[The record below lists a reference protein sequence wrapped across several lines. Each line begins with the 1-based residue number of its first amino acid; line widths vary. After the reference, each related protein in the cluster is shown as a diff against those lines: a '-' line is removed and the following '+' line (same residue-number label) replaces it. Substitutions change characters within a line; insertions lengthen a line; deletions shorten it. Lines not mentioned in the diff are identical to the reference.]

1 MAKLARIIPIAFLI
15 IVLVFPVVSYAF
27 PTFDDMK
34 QEADD
39 WLGKGER
46 GAVISE
52 TKVAE
57 VMLPI
62 GQFLMGIGTVV
73 LIVVT
78 VILGIKYMSAA
89 PEAKAKIKTQLIGLV
104 VSGVVVWGA
113 FGIWR
118 IVYNFMDGLTR

>member
-1 MAKLARIIPIAFLI
+1 MAKLAKIISIAFLI
-15 IVLVFPVVSYAF
+15 VLLVFPVASYAF

-34 QEADD
+34 GDAEK
-39 WLGKGER
+39 WLNQGEKGS
-46 GAVISE
+46 VISE

-57 VMLPI
+57 IMLPI

-78 VILGIKYMSAA
+78 IILGIKYMSAA